1 MNGAPFQSPQMAHS
15 PPNTQ
20 PGGAPPHNP
29 MAPVGQNQPLTQ
41 MNRGQMH
48 PPNGPPGAQQTP
60 QQQAFQN
67 LHGRSSSN
75 PGSPAVQASPS
86 MAHRQVSGV
95 TGMMPISPEMLL
107 NELNRI
113 PPPTLHKLK
122 QDLGIGDKD
131 INALTMEEKVRML
144 LTYG

>member
-1 MNGAPFQSPQMAHS
+1 
-15 PPNTQ
+15 
-20 PGGAPPHNP
+20 
-29 MAPVGQNQPLTQ
+29 
-41 MNRGQMH
+41 
-48 PPNGPPGAQQTP
+48 
-60 QQQAFQN
+60 
-67 LHGRSSSN
+67 
-75 PGSPAVQASPS
+75 

-95 TGMMPISPEMLL
+95 AGMPISPEMLL

-144 LTYG
+144 LTNG